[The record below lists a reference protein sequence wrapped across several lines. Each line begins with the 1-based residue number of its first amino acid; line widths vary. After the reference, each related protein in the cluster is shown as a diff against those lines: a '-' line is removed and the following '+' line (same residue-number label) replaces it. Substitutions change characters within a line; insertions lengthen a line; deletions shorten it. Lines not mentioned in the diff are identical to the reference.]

1 FLVVLWVLPVGAG
14 EADPARVDS
23 LLAVAVDTS
32 LGFDRREGVLKEAVE
47 YDGSGRAMH
56 ALARFFIEK
65 GSRGDAKSWLKQAR
79 RREPENADYLATD
92 AELSWRGV
100 TRRTSYRKAREAL
113 ALDPNNVRALF
124 WAGRYVA
131 WSWEMMFFT
140 EPDEEVSTRQTATG
154 AFTGRTF
161 TQRGYADLDVEVGID
176 LLSRAL
182 KVDPDHWPSRV
193 HLGLVYYLRHESDRL
208 VALFKEDLERH
219 PDRRDSYFFMGLGY
233 QLKDNLEGAYE
244 AYVQGLAQMT
254 RQEQGFMMSIFMLRS
269 KKEEKKREPL
279 PDEEELRKFWFGRD
293 PLFMTP
299 VNERLMEQCRR
310 VAYVNLRFSDPAN
323 GYEGW
328 QTDRGQAYIRYGE
341 PLARGMEAADYDL
354 GLDKTYEEEEE
365 MRRSGQTGPSGLP
378 FQFKPREETWSY
390 DGFEVTFLMTN
401 TWDSWRFGPAKLGEM
416 TLNFSDLVEAVPDY
430 YRYLF
435 QYDVPYQVGQFRQ
448 GEGQTRVELYYALP
462 GEKVRHKDVAPG
474 IQAVDLHQA
483 LFLFDSAW
491 DTLRS
496 VVGQVNRMPWVAYE
510 STNEGYLFASEQM
523 VLDPGAYFLAGEAQ
537 DQETS
542 QVGTFRD
549 SLRVRRFG
557 VDSLEISS
565 LLMARRVVEREDAP
579 MGRGRFLV
587 LPNPVGQC
595 SRQGNASFYFEV
607 YNLARDEFGATH
619 YRITYQVQALPEERV
634 ANAPEPEWT
643 TAVSGTYR
651 GSLDWEPQY
660 LRLDMDGAAP
670 GLRAFRVMVEDLKSG
685 QQTAATTRFRVMW

>member
-1 FLVVLWVLPVGAG
+1 
-14 EADPARVDS
+14 
-23 LLAVAVDTS
+23 
-32 LGFDRREGVLKEAVE
+32 
-47 YDGSGRAMH
+47 M
-56 ALARFFIEK
+56 
-65 GSRGDAKSWLKQAR
+65 
-79 RREPENADYLATD
+79 
-92 AELSWRGV
+92 
-100 TRRTSYRKAREAL
+100 
-113 ALDPNNVRALF
+113 
-124 WAGRYVA
+124 
-131 WSWEMMFFT
+131 
-140 EPDEEVSTRQTATG
+140 
-154 AFTGRTF
+154 
-161 TQRGYADLDVEVGID
+161 
-176 LLSRAL
+176 
-182 KVDPDHWPSRV
+182 
-193 HLGLVYYLRHESDRL
+193 
-208 VALFKEDLERH
+208 
-219 PDRRDSYFFMGLGY
+219 
-233 QLKDNLEGAYE
+233 
-244 AYVQGLAQMT
+244 
-254 RQEQGFMMSIFMLRS
+254 
-269 KKEEKKREPL
+269 
-279 PDEEELRKFWFGRD
+279 
-293 PLFMTP
+293 
-299 VNERLMEQCRR
+299 
-310 VAYVNLRFSDPAN
+310 
-323 GYEGW
+323 
-328 QTDRGQAYIRYGE
+328 
-341 PLARGMEAADYDL
+341 
-354 GLDKTYEEEEE
+354 
-365 MRRSGQTGPSGLP
+365 
-378 FQFKPREETWSY
+378 
-390 DGFEVTFLMTN
+390 
-401 TWDSWRFGPAKLGEM
+401 
-416 TLNFSDLVEAVPDY
+416 
-430 YRYLF
+430 
-435 QYDVPYQVGQFRQ
+435 
-448 GEGQTRVELYYALP
+448 ELYYALP